1 MIRSVIVSNEPQSGN
16 ALAEMLQTHCDDI
29 HIIEVAYNIEK
40 GSSIVQQYRPELTF
54 WDVFLAI
61 DKAIPIADGFPFPVF
76 QGIYVTT
83 YEHCARAEVRCRAF
97 DYLLKPVAL
106 SSLAYTIERFRLLHA
121 SVEQY
126 TRKAHGVT
134 GIPVPLRRIAVP
146 TIHDI
151 QFVEIERI
159 VRLEA
164 ERNYTI
170 FYLTDLSTIT
180 VARTLKEY
188 EYLFVGM
195 PFLRVHQSHIIN
207 LNNVVRY
214 IRGKGGF
221 AVMCDGS
228 VVCVSPRKKAEFMCG
243 IQGIAVF

>member
-1 MIRSVIVSNEPQSGN
+1 MIRSVVVSNELQSGN
-16 ALAEMLQTHCDDI
+16 ALAEMLQVHCSDI
-29 HIIEVAYNIEK
+29 HIVEVAYDIDK
-40 GSSIVQQYRPELTF
+40 GSSMVQQHQPELAF
-54 WDVFLAI
+54 WDVPLAS
-61 DKAIPIADGFPFPVF
+61 DKAIPIAGGFPFPVF

-83 YEHCARAEVRCRAF
+83 YDHRAQAEVRCRAF

-106 SSLAYTIERFRLLHA
+106 SSLVYTIERFRLLHTP
-121 SVEQY
+121 VEQHA
-126 TRKAHGVT
+126 RKARGAT
-134 GIPVPLRRIAVP
+134 GMPASLRRIAVP
-146 TIHDI
+146 TMHDI
-151 QFVEIERI
+151 QFVEVERI

-188 EYLFVGM
+188 EQLFVGM